1 MRVFS
6 GACVATLPSYRV
18 EDVILFFGSVDLAA
32 SAAANSVIVVEVST
46 QQLRELLLLHVYHLL
61 RRCML

>member
-1 MRVFS
+1 MAMF
-6 GACVATLPSYRV
+6 PSYRV
-18 EDVILFFGSVDLAA
+18 DDVMLFFGSMDLAA

-46 QQLRELLLLHVYHLL
+46 QQLREKLLLLHVYHLL